1 MQVNQFWRDGFLAG
15 VPVLSEDDCD
25 KLLEEVD
32 AVSFIQ
38 IIDFV
43 LKKRLC
49 LISRSTAILL
59 SSDSRWNT
67 PWTSSAV

>member
-32 AVSFIQ
+32 AVSFNQSICN
-38 IIDFV
+38 
-43 LKKRLC
+43 LG
-49 LISRSTAILL
+49 
-59 SSDSRWNT
+59 
-67 PWTSSAV
+67 